1 MPNKRHHGSHQP
13 TLFTHPE
20 TDADDEN
27 DDSWQA
33 RTHQYAPSPGVHSG
47 SLKSRLKPRTRNSAF
62 SPNASSGSAPASSS
76 AATPPLPSL
85 RSNYTNI
92 YNQFVRRYRNGNT
105 IDDDPRND
113 PESHYY
119 QRGFGQ
125 LLDGADSDDEDSRAM
140 SGMGESYDRMSSLML
155 DAEPIEPQTLED
167 RERLEWQTMLA
178 SVLAGDV
185 LKAESTRI
193 AVALNSSSEEENNPR
208 AGIWLGIRARFH
220 GRTVEEERKKLEER
234 RLRTV
239 DSVIKEIM
247 DFRVKDPPP
256 GSTDSRETYALQQ
269 VNAVLRR
276 LEIAHSLYPSLRAFY
291 LDYPAAT
298 DVEFQSRCDTL
309 NTWSTVLTSLRQLL
323 GTLRKWT
330 GSESLDVTQPA
341 SHPPTPG
348 APNAEGANASGTT
361 FVERLLKEEGVQR
374 QFEKGSMTTIHAL
387 VGTTRDAHVN
397 LAPMFG
403 KMNLPSFEQELV
415 PLVSFLTNLAQA
427 VLRVRLAYA
436 QKLKNPDVLIIDQ
449 MTDDLKVKI
458 GFACTLKR
466 QYEAFLV
473 PDPGG
478 NWKLPPCISA
488 DYDSTILEALTF
500 FFKLIHWKLKSG
512 TKGIYFKETDV
523 IEAQWA
529 TFSDVS
535 LTIPGGAS
543 LVAEQLCALTNKLI
557 VRVTNYFDTSI
568 RAPGMSDGSF
578 PATLSERARK
588 TLKANGLNGASM
600 MQPSLSAGAQP
611 AGVNVPKDRLVG
623 WYSKILDGVK
633 QRSRKLQRLA
643 RVLSQRFSDSA
654 EYDLE
659 EVDIDVFIATLV
671 ETDHFLVYTQ
681 TFEEEGTYIVA
692 PPNLRERPDVIR
704 RLLVDAFHVNEIDE
718 TSWLMENGE
727 LESDEEESASYLLV
741 LSPRTRFLWNGLVL
755 MLQIPKI
762 DLQLED
768 NRVRLIADGSQH
780 RLALAKRQFAE
791 LFEPIE
797 DEETGEPIEPAMQP
811 LVCLVEQQAH
821 LPSVNRELR
830 KIARA
835 TNRLAEVIVD
845 AVHVVRHALKDTNN
859 YQELL
864 ENWYVFASDH
874 GTHVQK
880 YMDPQTLLKYN
891 QSLIKLA
898 ISWVSFICDDCDPN
912 DRKTFRWAVI
922 ALEFTLHR
930 TRRNNILHLPD
941 DQFEMLR
948 QKVASCMTL
957 LISHFDILGARSTLE
972 AKREKERQ
980 EELLRQQ
987 SANQRSDEDEEEAAF
1002 QAGPGDADSVF
1013 AYADPAL
1020 RAFWEK
1026 ASQAAREIEEHRA
1039 QIGAERHI
1047 IGRVLDE
1054 KILVDRSVVFL
1065 AGSSSNISIRWQQRR
1080 FIGAGSF
1087 GSVYL
1092 AINLDSNTLMAVKE
1106 IKFQETAGLTN
1117 LYSHIRDELNV
1128 MEMLHHPNVVE
1139 YYGIEVHRDKVYI
1152 FEEYCQG
1159 GSLAQLLEHGRIEDE
1174 NILQVYTLQMLEGL
1188 AYLHSQ
1194 GVVHRDIKPDNILL
1208 DHMGVIKYVDFGAAK
1223 IIAKNHR
1230 TLQRTRRIPDSSNAT
1245 SPGTST
1251 GQFGNNGLNNSLT
1264 GTPMYM
1270 SPEVIRNN
1278 KRGRHGAMDIWSLG
1292 CVVLECATGRKPW
1305 SNLDNEWAIMFHIG
1319 VATQHPPLPEP
1330 GQLSDLG
1337 IDFIRQCLTIDPMQ
1351 RPTAVELMEHPW
1363 MLDFREKL
1371 RSYEEAENVVSS
1383 PPPDL
1388 PSGASFEAATVARQ
1402 AAILQE
1408 KEVEFIQAQ
1417 SPTLSP
1423 LETPEGSASSVSSPG
1438 LQDSPPDPG
1447 SSSSEGRTSSSSPS
1461 SSAESSSGGSS

>member
-1 MPNKRHHGSHQP
+1 MPKGRHQP
-13 TLFTHPE
+13 TLFPHPE
-20 TDADDEN
+20 NDADDEN
-27 DDSWQA
+27 DEPWPLRSQ
-33 RTHQYAPSPGVHSG
+33 HSGSG
-47 SLKSRLKPRTRNSAF
+47 SLKARSKSGRQRNAF
-62 SPNASSGSAPASSS
+62 SSGSSNPSAPPISFAT
-76 AATPPLPSL
+76 TPPPTLHSKY
-85 RSNYTNI
+85 SNI
-92 YNQFVRRYRNGNT
+92 YNQFVRRYRTGHT

-119 QRGFGQ
+119 QHNYSQ
-125 LLDGADSDDEDSRAM
+125 LIDVGDSDDEDIRVPSHM
-140 SGMGESYDRMSSLML
+140 SEPHDRISTLML
-155 DAEPIEPQTLED
+155 DAEPIEPQTMED

-185 LKAESTRI
+185 LKAENTRI

-220 GRTVEEERKKLEER
+220 GRTVEEERRKLEER

-239 DSVIKEIM
+239 DSVIKEILN
-247 DFRVKDPPP
+247 FRVQDPPP
-256 GSTDSRETYALQQ
+256 GSTEHRETYALQQ

-291 LDYPAAT
+291 LDYPTAT

-309 NTWSTVLTSLRQLL
+309 NTWSTVLSSLRQLL

-330 GSESLDVTQPA
+330 GSENMDVTQPT
-341 SHPPTPG
+341 SHPSTPG
-348 APNAEGANASGTT
+348 APNAEGANANGTT

-397 LAPMFG
+397 LAPMFR

-557 VRVTNYFDTSI
+557 VRVVNYFEAST
-568 RAPGMSDGSF
+568 RYPGLSDGAL
-578 PATLSERARK
+578 PANLTERARK
-588 TLKANGLNGASM
+588 TFKVNGLNGAPM
-600 MQPSLSAGAQP
+600 IQPSLTAGSQP
-611 AGVNVPKDRLVG
+611 TGVSVPKERLVG
-623 WYSKILDGVK
+623 WYSKILDGVR

-643 RVLSQRFSDSA
+643 RVLSHRFSDSA

-659 EVDIDVFIATLV
+659 DVNIDAFIATLV
-671 ETDHFLVYTQ
+671 ESDHFLVYTQ

-692 PPNLRERPDVIR
+692 PPGLREHPDVIR

-718 TSWLMENGE
+718 SSWLMESGD
-727 LESDEEESASYLLV
+727 LEPEDEESASYLIV

-797 DEETGEPIEPAMQP
+797 DEETGEPIEPALPP

-830 KIARA
+830 KIVRA
-835 TNRLAEVIVD
+835 TNRLAESIVD
-845 AVHVVRHALKDTNN
+845 AVHTVRQALKDTNN

-880 YMDPQTLLKYN
+880 YMDRPTLLKYN
-891 QSLIKLA
+891 QSLITLA

-912 DRKTFRWAVI
+912 DRKTFRWAVT

-987 SANQRSDEDEEEAAF
+987 ASNRRSDEDEEEAAF
-1002 QAGPGDADSVF
+1002 QAGPEGKDSVF

-1020 RAFWEK
+1020 RAFWDK
-1026 ASQAAREIEEHRA
+1026 ASQAAKDIEEQRA
-1039 QIGAERHI
+1039 AIGTERHI

-1117 LYSHIRDELNV
+1117 LYSHIRDELQV

-1159 GSLAQLLEHGRIEDE
+1159 GSLAALLEHGRIEDE

-1223 IIAKNHR
+1223 ILAKNHR
-1230 TLQRTRRIPDSSNAT
+1230 TLQRTRRISETPT
-1245 SPGTST
+1245 PGTAATGTSS
-1251 GQFGNNGLNNSLT
+1251 GQFGNGLNNSLT

-1330 GQLSDLG
+1330 AQLSEMG
-1337 IDFIRQCLTIDPMQ
+1337 IDFIRQCLMIDPMS
-1351 RPTAVELMEHPW
+1351 RPSAVELMNHPW

-1371 RSYEEAENVVSS
+1371 RSYEEAEDAVSS
-1383 PPPDL
+1383 PPPDI
-1388 PSGASFEAATVARQ
+1388 PTAGTFEAATVARQ

-1408 KEVEFIQAQ
+1408 KETEFIQAQ

-1423 LETPEGSASSVSSPG
+1423 LETPEGSSDSSPG
-1438 LQDSPPDPG
+1438 LQESPPGPL
-1447 SSSSEGRTSSSSPS
+1447 SSASDRGLSSP
-1461 SSAESSSGGSS
+1461 ENSGNGS

>member
-1 MPNKRHHGSHQP
+1 MPIKRHQP

-20 TDADDEN
+20 HDADDADDE
-27 DDSWQA
+27 SWQTA
-33 RTHQYAPSPGVHSG
+33 SRSHQYAGGAGVLSG
-47 SLKSRLKPRTRNSAF
+47 SVKSRTKTRQRNAF
-62 SPNASSGSAPASSS
+62 SPNTPSSS
-76 AATPPLPSL
+76 VPSTSTATPPPLP
-85 RSNYTNI
+85 RSSYTNI
-92 YNQFVRRYRNGNT
+92 YNQFVRRYRPGHGQ
-105 IDDDPRND
+105 DDDPRND
-113 PESHYY
+113 PETHYY

-125 LLDGADSDDEDSRAM
+125 LLDGADSDDEDVR
-140 SGMGESYDRMSSLML
+140 GLLGVGETHDRISSMIL
-155 DAEPIEPQTLED
+155 DVEPIEPQTVEE

-220 GRTVEEERKKLEER
+220 GRTVEEERRKLDGR

-239 DSVIKEIM
+239 DSVIKQIM
-247 DFRVKDPPP
+247 EFRVEEPPE
-256 GSTDSRETYALQQ
+256 GSSENRETYALQQ

-298 DVEFQSRCDTL
+298 DIDFQSRCDTL

-330 GSESLDVTQPA
+330 GSEDINVTQPT
-341 SHPPTPG
+341 SQPPTTG
-348 APNAEGANASGTT
+348 MTNGEATKGTGTT
-361 FVERLLKEEGVQR
+361 FVERLLKEESVQR

-397 LAPMFG
+397 LAPMFR

-478 NWKLPPCISA
+478 NWNLPPCISS
-488 DYDSTILEALTF
+488 DYDSTILESLTF
-500 FFKLIHWKLKSG
+500 FFRLIHWKLKSG
-512 TKGIYFKETDV
+512 TKGIHFKETDV

-543 LVAEQLCALTNKLI
+543 LVAEQLCALTNRLI

-568 RAPGMSDGSF
+568 HVPGMSDGPVS
-578 PATLSERARK
+578 AAISERVRK
-588 TLKANGLNGASM
+588 TIRANGLNGSAVNG
-600 MQPSLSAGAQP
+600 SLGTNSVPAVA
-611 AGVNVPKDRLVG
+611 AGVPKERLVG
-623 WYSKILDGVK
+623 WYSKVLDGVK

-643 RVLSQRFSDSA
+643 RVLSTRFSDSA

-659 EVDIDVFIATLV
+659 DVNIDLFIATLV
-671 ETDHFLVYTQ
+671 ESDHFLVYTQ
-681 TFEEEGTYIVA
+681 SFEEDGTYIVA
-692 PPNLRERPDVIR
+692 PPSLRDHPDLIR
-704 RLLVDAFHVNEIDE
+704 RMLVDAFYVNEMDDS
-718 TSWLMENGE
+718 SWLMETGDQTPE
-727 LESDEEESASYLLV
+727 EDENAAYLLV

-755 MLQIPKI
+755 MLQISKI
-762 DLQLED
+762 DLHLDD

-780 RLALAKRQFAE
+780 RLAAAKRQFAE
-791 LFEPIE
+791 LFEPDVDE
-797 DEETGEPIEPAMQP
+797 DGETIEPALPP
-811 LVCLVEQQAH
+811 LTCIVEQQAH

-835 TNRLAEVIVD
+835 TNRLAESIVES
-845 AVHVVRHALKDTNN
+845 VHFVRQTVRDTTN

-864 ENWYVFASDH
+864 ENWYMFASDH
-874 GTHVQK
+874 GTHVHK
-880 YMDPQTLLKYN
+880 YMDRQTLLKYN
-891 QSLIKLA
+891 QSLITLA

-912 DRKTFRWAVI
+912 DRKTFRWAVT
-922 ALEFTLHR
+922 ALEFALHR
-930 TRRNNILHLPD
+930 TRRNNILQLPE
-941 DQFEMLR
+941 DQFELLR

-957 LISHFDILGARSTLE
+957 LISHFDILGARS
-972 AKREKERQ
+972 AQDARREKERQ
-980 EELLRQQ
+980 EELLRQHV
-987 SANQRSDEDEEEAAF
+987 SLRRTDEDEEAAAF
-1002 QAGPGDADSVF
+1002 QAFPEDTDSVL

-1026 ASQAAREIEEHRA
+1026 SAELAREIDEHRA
-1039 QIGAERHI
+1039 QMGTEHHI

-1054 KILVDRSVVFL
+1054 RVLVDRSVVFL
-1065 AGSSSNISIRWQQRR
+1065 AGSSSNVSIRWQQRR

-1106 IKFQETAGLTN
+1106 IKFQETAGLTT
-1117 LYSHIRDELNV
+1117 LYSYIRDELQV

-1152 FEEYCQG
+1152 FEEFCQG
-1159 GSLAQLLEHGRIEDE
+1159 GSLAALLEHGRIEDE
-1174 NILQVYTLQMLEGL
+1174 GILQVYTLQMLEGL

-1223 IIAKNHR
+1223 IIAKN
-1230 TLQRTRRIPDSSNAT
+1230 QRTMQRSRRTSEPPD
-1245 SPGTST
+1245 PGTATTVEGVVPGSS
-1251 GQFGNNGLNNSLT
+1251 GQYGMNNSLT

-1319 VATQHPPLPEP
+1319 VATQHPPLPDP
-1330 GQLSDLG
+1330 GQLTEMG

-1351 RPTAVELMEHPW
+1351 RPTAVELMNHPW

-1371 RSYEEAENVVSS
+1371 HSYEEAENIASEAS
-1383 PPPDL
+1383 AAIPPE
-1388 PSGASFEAATVARQ
+1388 GAYQSATVARQ

-1408 KEVEFIQAQ
+1408 QETELIQAQ
-1417 SPTLSP
+1417 SPDMSP
-1423 LETPEGSASSVSSPG
+1423 LETPEGSTDSSTPELNS
-1438 LQDSPPDPG
+1438 DPNVNQL
-1447 SSSSEGRTSSSSPS
+1447 SSPS
-1461 SSAESSSGGSS
+1461 SNDDSPGFSPSPDQGSSP